1 MEQKKKIMK
10 VFILNGIAATLLFI
24 SCHSNNPN
32 NTQQSQDRLSDTED
46 IYMDTVHTSQNS
58 LDWQGSYEGTTP
70 CADCPGIK
78 TTVELK
84 DDGTFT
90 YRAEYLEREQ
100 AFTDSGTFMWHD
112 NGSVV
117 HLKGKD
123 TDLKFKVGENQ
134 LIQLDIEGKQIT
146 SELAEY
152 YVLKKK

>member
-1 MEQKKKIMK
+1 MKIL
-10 VFILNGIAATLLFI
+10 ILNGLATTLLFI
-24 SCHSNNPN
+24 SCHSNSPN
-32 NTQQSQDRLSDTED
+32 KSQDHLSDTVD
-46 IYMDTVHTSQNS
+46 VYMDTVHTSQNS

-84 DDGTFT
+84 DDETFT
-90 YRAEYLEREQ
+90 YQAEYLERDQ
-100 AFTDSGTFMWHD
+100 ILTDSGEFMWHD
-112 NGSVV
+112 HGSVV

-134 LIQLDIEGKQIT
+134 LIQLDTEGKQIT
-146 SELAEY
+146 GELAEY